1 MLELIK
7 IHATVYDRL
16 PPFAMTKYTFYV
28 CLYGQYMLLHTR
40 DPQLS
45 SGKHNVMVL
54 LKKIF
59 RCFASIYANL
69 WSGMHFH
76 C

>member
-1 MLELIK
+1 
-7 IHATVYDRL
+7 
-16 PPFAMTKYTFYV
+16 MTEYTFYV
-28 CLYGQYMLLHTR
+28 CLYGPYMLLHTT

-45 SGKHNVMVL
+45 SGKHDVMVL

-59 RCFASIYANL
+59 GSFASFYANL
-69 WSGMHFH
+69 WSGLHFH